1 MRSIQKQKVQMV
13 NVNVDTNEKFNGEI
27 QNRII
32 FTKSDDTSFTIQ
44 LNDEEVNTPEITPV
58 AISEKLKVIKED
70 YLTIEELDSFNE
82 ISWETT
88 SEERDW
94 VPFRPRD
101 EE

>member
-1 MRSIQKQKVQMV
+1 MV

>member
-1 MRSIQKQKVQMV
+1 MV

-58 AISEKLKVIKED
+58 AISEKLKVINED
-70 YLTIEELDSFNE
+70 YLTIEEFDSFNDL
-82 ISWETT
+82 SWETI
-88 SEERDW
+88 SEERDYI
-94 VPFRPRD
+94 PFRP
-101 EE
+101 EEHE